1 MNTQIII
8 TTLAALSF
16 TSVGWTAEETSLPH
30 RQERIGL
37 ASGAVAGGLAGGP
50 LGVVFGAALGGWLGD
65 AFDTQ
70 RSERDDYARR
80 WRETQDAVASLN
92 DLVEGGEQELRR
104 LTADYHSEAELM
116 RDRVR
121 EALDVQVLF
130 KTGAA
135 DLAGETSDRLER
147 LAELIAGMDGMLLRI
162 EGHADARGAAEFNE
176 QLSAQRAASVREILL
191 RAGVPVSQIV
201 MDARGEREAHAAHE
215 DMDGMALERRVQLT
229 LIPAGTAGRVA
240 QK

>member
-1 MNTQIII
+1 
-8 TTLAALSF
+8 
-16 TSVGWTAEETSLPH
+16 
-30 RQERIGL
+30 
-37 ASGAVAGGLAGGP
+37 
-50 LGVVFGAALGGWLGD
+50 VVFGAALGGWLGD

-80 WRETQDAVASLN
+80 WRETEDAVASLN
-92 DLVEGGEQELRR
+92 DLVEGSEQELRR
-104 LTADYHSEAELM
+104 LTADYRREAESM

-130 KTGAA
+130 KTGAS
-135 DLAGETSDRLER
+135 DLAGETSERLER

-201 MDARGEREAHAAHE
+201 MDARGEREAQAANE
-215 DMDGMALERRVQLT
+215 DIDGMALERRVQLT
-229 LIPAGTAGRVA
+229 LIPAGTDGRVA
-240 QK
+240 QE